1 MWSAVN
7 VMKLILKEILHR
19 KFNFLMG
26 LLGMVTIVAL
36 VVFFYTMTRATQ
48 KETIRL
54 TRDMGFNV
62 RIIPGE
68 TDINQFW
75 VDGYSNLSMSQE
87 VVDKLVDQKSINYA
101 HLTATLHKRIQWRD
115 KHIVLTGIAS
125 EEREPSGA
133 KKSKMIF
140 AIEENKVYLGYE
152 IANQFNIN
160 EGDIVDVL
168 GQKFEVSKT
177 LTESGSEDDVR
188 MYFNLETLQSLVKME
203 GRVNEVM
210 AINCMCSTKNGDP
223 LGELRA
229 ELQKIAPEAEVIM
242 KSSVAD
248 AREKQR
254 KMTDKY
260 FLYLFPIILII
271 CALWLGSVTMTNVK
285 ERTSEIGVMRAI
297 GFTSWKISKQ
307 FFLRVLLI
315 GFIGALIG
323 FAIGTVLS
331 YQLGPNIFNVTKIA
345 IEPNYILLLLAVLI
359 GPLFA
364 ALSSLLPVIWA
375 VNRDSAE
382 LLKE

>member
-1 MWSAVN
+1 
-7 VMKLILKEILHR
+7 
-19 KFNFLMG
+19 
-26 LLGMVTIVAL
+26 MVTIVAL

-75 VDGYSNLSMSQE
+75 VDGYSNLSMSEE

-115 KHIVLTGIAS
+115 KHIVLTGISS

-133 KKSKMIF
+133 TKSKMIF

-160 EGDIVDVL
+160 EGDVINVL
-168 GQKFEVSKT
+168 GTEFEVSKT

-188 MYFNLETLQSLVKME
+188 MYFDLPTLQSLVKME

-242 KSSVAD
+242 KNSVAD

-260 FLYLFPIILII
+260 FMYLFPIILII

-285 ERTSEIGVMRAI
+285 ERTPEIGVMRAI

-323 FAIGTVLS
+323 FAIGTMLS
-331 YQLGPNIFNVTKIA
+331 FQIGANIFNVTKIF
-345 IEPNYILLLLAVLI
+345 IEPNYMLLLWAILI

-364 ALSSLLPVIWA
+364 ALSSLLPVMWA

>member
-1 MWSAVN
+1 M
-7 VMKLILKEILHR
+7 LILKEIKHR

-26 LLGMVTIVAL
+26 LIGMVTIVAL

-62 RIIPGE
+62 RIIPGD

-75 VDGYSNLSMSQE
+75 TDGYSNLSMSQD
-87 VVDKLVDQKSINYA
+87 VVDKLVDQKSVNYA
-101 HLTATLHKRIQWRD
+101 HLTASLHKRVQFREKD
-115 KHIVLTGIAS
+115 VVLTGIAS

-133 KKSKMIF
+133 EKSKMIF
-140 AIEENKVYLGYE
+140 AIEKDKVYLGYS
-152 IANQFNIN
+152 IANQFNIK
-160 EGDIVDVL
+160 EGDVIKVL
-168 GQKFEVSKT
+168 EQDFEVSKT
-177 LTESGSEDDVR
+177 LSESGSDEDIR
-188 MYFNLETLQSLVKME
+188 IYFNLESLQKLVNMQ
-203 GRVNEVM
+203 GQINEVM

-229 ELQKIAPEAEVIM
+229 ELQKIAPEADVLM
-242 KSSVAD
+242 KNNVAD

-260 FLYLFPIILII
+260 FIYLFPIILII

-285 ERTSEIGVMRAI
+285 ERSAEIGIMRAL
-297 GFTSWKISKQ
+297 GFTSWKISMQ
-307 FFLRVLLI
+307 FFLRALLI
-315 GFIGALIG
+315 GFMGAIIG
-323 FAIGTVLS
+323 FVIGTILS
-331 YQLGPNIFNVTKIA
+331 YQLGPNIFSVAKTYIK
-345 IEPNYILLLLAVLI
+345 PNYIMLLLAVII

-364 ALSSLLPVIWA
+364 ALSSLLPVLWS

-382 LLKE
+382 LLKAQ

>member
-1 MWSAVN
+1 M
-7 VMKLILKEILHR
+7 I
-19 KFNFLMG
+19 
-26 LLGMVTIVAL
+26 TIVAL

-68 TDINQFW
+68 TDKNQFW
-75 VDGYSNLSMSQE
+75 VDGYSNHSMSEE
-87 VVDKLVDQKSINYA
+87 VVDKLVEQKSVNYA
-101 HLTATLHKRIQWRD
+101 HLTATLHKRIQFKGKD
-115 KHIVLTGIAS
+115 VTLTGIAS

-133 KKSKMIF
+133 TKSKMIF
-140 AIEENKVYLGYE
+140 AIDANKVYLGFE
-152 IANQFNIN
+152 IADQFKIK
-160 EGDIVDVL
+160 EGDVVDIL
-168 GQKFEVSKT
+168 GQNFEVSKT

-188 MYFNLETLQSLVKME
+188 VYFNLKTLQKLTKME
-203 GRVNEVM
+203 GRINEVM

-223 LGELRA
+223 LAELRE
-229 ELQKIAPEAEVIM
+229 ELQKIAPEADVIM

-271 CALWLGSVTMTNVK
+271 CALWLGSVAMTNVK
-285 ERTSEIGVMRAI
+285 ERASEIGILRAL
-297 GFTSWKISKQ
+297 GFSSLKISKQ
-307 FFLRVLLI
+307 FFLRALLI

-323 FAIGTVLS
+323 FVIGTLLS
-331 YQLGPNIFNVTKIA
+331 YQLGANIFSVAKTYIQ
-345 IEPNYILLLLAVLI
+345 PNYIMLLLVVFI

-364 ALSSLLPVIWA
+364 ALASLLPVLWA

>member
-1 MWSAVN
+1 
-7 VMKLILKEILHR
+7 MKLILKEIRHR
-19 KFNFLMG
+19 KFNFSMG
-26 LLGMVTIVAL
+26 LLGMITIVGL

-48 KETIRL
+48 QETIRL

-75 VDGYSNLSMSQE
+75 VDGYSKLSMSQE
-87 VVDKLVDQKSINYA
+87 VVDKLVVQKSINYA

-115 KHIVLTGIAS
+115 KQVVLTGIAS

-133 KKSKMIF
+133 TKSKMIF
-140 AIEENKVYLGYE
+140 AIEKGKVYLGYE
-152 IANQFNIN
+152 IANQLNIA
-160 EGDIVDVL
+160 EGDVIDIL
-168 GQKFEVSKT
+168 GRQFEVSKT

-188 MYFNLETLQSLVKME
+188 IYFDLETLQKLVKME

-254 KMTDKY
+254 KMTDQY
-260 FLYLFPIILII
+260 FVYLFPILLII
-271 CALWLGSVTMTNVK
+271 CALWLASVTMTNVK
-285 ERTSEIGVMRAI
+285 ERSSEIGIMRAL

-307 FFLRVLLI
+307 FFLRALLL
-315 GFIGALIG
+315 GFLGALIG
-323 FAIGTVLS
+323 FAMGTILS
-331 YQLGPNIFNVTKIA
+331 YQLGPNIFSVAKISIA
-345 IEPNYILLLLAVLI
+345 PNYTLLLLAILI

-364 ALSSLLPVIWA
+364 ALASLLPVLWA

>member
-1 MWSAVN
+1 M
-7 VMKLILKEILHR
+7 MKYILKEILHR
-19 KFNFLMG
+19 RFNFLMG

-36 VVFFYTMTRATQ
+36 VISFYTMTQATQ

-68 TDINQFW
+68 TDKNQFW

-87 VVDKLVDQKSINYA
+87 VVDKLVTQKSVNYA
-101 HLTATLHKRIQWRD
+101 HLTATLNKQMQWRE
-115 KHIVLTGIAS
+115 KNVVLTGIS
-125 EEREPSGA
+125 SQEREPSGA
-133 KKSKMIF
+133 IKSKMIF
-140 AIEENKVYLGYE
+140 AIEKNKVYLGYE
-152 IANQFNIN
+152 VAHQFNIR
-160 EGDIVDVL
+160 EGEVIDIL
-168 GQKFEVSKT
+168 GKDFKVSKT
-177 LTESGSEDDVR
+177 LAESGSEDDIR
-188 MYFNLETLQSLVKME
+188 IYFDLGTLQSLIKME
-203 GRVNEVM
+203 GRINEVM

-229 ELQKIAPEAEVIM
+229 ELKKIAPEAEVIM

-260 FLYLFPIILII
+260 FAFLFPIILII
-271 CALWLGSVTMTNVK
+271 CALWLGSVTMTNVR
-285 ERTSEIGVMRAI
+285 ERISEIGIMKAI
-297 GFTSWKISKQ
+297 GFTSWKISLQ
-307 FFLRVLLI
+307 FFLRAFVI
-315 GFIGALIG
+315 GIIGALIG
-323 FAIGTVLS
+323 FVVGTLIS
-331 YQLGPNIFNVTKIA
+331 YQLGPKIFNVTEIYIK
-345 IEPNYILLLLAVLI
+345 PNYSLLYWAVMI

-364 ALSSLLPVIWA
+364 ALTSLIPVLWA

>member
-1 MWSAVN
+1 
-7 VMKLILKEILHR
+7 MKLILKEIRHR

-75 VDGYSNLSMSQE
+75 VDGYSNLSMSEE

-152 IANQFNIN
+152 IASQFNIN
-160 EGDIVDVL
+160 EGDIIDVL
-168 GQKFEVSKT
+168 GKAFEVSKT

-188 MYFNLETLQSLVKME
+188 MYFNLATLQSLVKME

-229 ELQKIAPEAEVIM
+229 ELHKIAPEAEVIM

-260 FLYLFPIILII
+260 FMYLFPIILII

-285 ERTSEIGVMRAI
+285 ERTPEIGVMRAI

-315 GFIGALIG
+315 GFIGAFIG
-323 FAIGTVLS
+323 FAIGTILS
-331 YQLGPNIFNVTKIA
+331 YQLGPNIFNVTKIS
-345 IEPNYILLLLAVLI
+345 IEPNYILLLLAILI

-364 ALSSLLPVIWA
+364 ALSSLLPVMWA

>member
-1 MWSAVN
+1 
-7 VMKLILKEILHR
+7 MKLILKEILHR
-19 KFNFLMG
+19 KFNFIMG
-26 LLGMVTIVAL
+26 LIGMITIVAL
-36 VVFFYTMTRATQ
+36 VVFFYTMTKATQ

-62 RIIPGE
+62 RIIPGG

-87 VVDKLVDQKSINYA
+87 VVDKLVEQKSVNYA
-101 HLTATLHKRIQWRD
+101 HLTATLHKRIQWRE
-115 KHIVLTGIAS
+115 KQVVLTGIAT

-133 KKSKMIF
+133 TKSKMIF
-140 AIEENKVYLGYE
+140 AIETNNVYLGYE
-152 IANQFNIN
+152 IANQLDINKGDVINI
-160 EGDIVDVL
+160 L
-168 GQKFEVSKT
+168 GKQFEVSKT

-188 MYFNLETLQSLVKME
+188 IYFNLESLQKLVKME

-260 FLYLFPIILII
+260 FMYLFPIILII

-285 ERTSEIGVMRAI
+285 ERTSEIGIMKAL

-307 FFLRVLLI
+307 FFLRALLI
-315 GFIGALIG
+315 GFVGALVG
-323 FAIGTVLS
+323 FTIGTILS
-331 YQLGPNIFNVTKIA
+331 YQLGPNIFSVAKIS
-345 IEPNYILLLLAVLI
+345 ITPNYMMLLLAILI

-364 ALSSLLPVIWA
+364 ALSSLLPVLWA

>member
-1 MWSAVN
+1 MKI
-7 VMKLILKEILHR
+7 MKLILKEIRHR

-62 RIIPGE
+62 RIIPGG

-75 VDGYSNLSMSQE
+75 VDGYSNLSMSQD

-101 HLTATLHKRIQWRD
+101 HLTATLHKRIQWRE

-140 AIEENKVYLGYE
+140 AIEKDKVYLGYE
-152 IANQFNIN
+152 IANQFNLN
-160 EGDIVDVL
+160 EGDVIDVL
-168 GQKFEVSKT
+168 GKAFEVSKT

-210 AINCMCSTKNGDP
+210 AINCMCSTYK
-223 LGELRA
+223 
-229 ELQKIAPEAEVIM
+229 
-242 KSSVAD
+242 
-248 AREKQR
+248 
-254 KMTDKY
+254 
-260 FLYLFPIILII
+260 
-271 CALWLGSVTMTNVK
+271 
-285 ERTSEIGVMRAI
+285 
-297 GFTSWKISKQ
+297 
-307 FFLRVLLI
+307 
-315 GFIGALIG
+315 
-323 FAIGTVLS
+323 
-331 YQLGPNIFNVTKIA
+331 
-345 IEPNYILLLLAVLI
+345 
-359 GPLFA
+359 
-364 ALSSLLPVIWA
+364 
-375 VNRDSAE
+375 
-382 LLKE
+382 

>member
-1 MWSAVN
+1 
-7 VMKLILKEILHR
+7 MKLILKEIRHR

-36 VVFFYTMTRATQ
+36 VVFFYTMTQATQ

-75 VDGYSNLSMSQE
+75 VDGYSNLSMSEE
-87 VVDKLVDQKSINYA
+87 VVDKLVKQKSVNYA
-101 HLTATLHKRIQWRD
+101 HLTATLHKRIQWRE

-140 AIEENKVYLGYE
+140 AIDTGKVYLGYE
-152 IANQFNIN
+152 IAHQFNIK
-160 EGDIVDVL
+160 EGDVIDVL
-168 GQKFEVSKT
+168 GNNFEVSKT

-260 FLYLFPIILII
+260 FSYLFPIILII

-285 ERTSEIGVMRAI
+285 ERTPEIGVMRAI
-297 GFTSWKISKQ
+297 GFTSWKIGKQ

-315 GFIGALIG
+315 GFIGAVIG
-323 FAIGTVLS
+323 FAVGTLLS
-331 YQLGPNIFNVTKIA
+331 YQLGPNIFNVTKIY
-345 IEPNYILLLLAVLI
+345 IEPNFELLIMSALI

-364 ALSSLLPVIWA
+364 ALASVLPVLWA

>member
-1 MWSAVN
+1 
-7 VMKLILKEILHR
+7 
-19 KFNFLMG
+19 
-26 LLGMVTIVAL
+26 MVTIVAL

-68 TDINQFW
+68 TDKNQFW
-75 VDGYSNLSMSQE
+75 VDGYSNLSMSE
-87 VVDKLVDQKSINYA
+87 AVVDKLVEQKSVNYA
-101 HLTATLHKRIQWRD
+101 HLTATLHKRIQFKGKD
-115 KHIVLTGIAS
+115 VTLTGIAS

-140 AIEENKVYLGYE
+140 AIPPTKVYLGYE
-152 IANQFNIN
+152 IANQFNIKQ
-160 EGDIVDVL
+160 GDTIDVL
-168 GQKFEVSKT
+168 GKPFEVAKT

-188 MYFNLETLQSLVKME
+188 IFFDLETLQKMVNME
-203 GRVNEVM
+203 GRINEVM

-229 ELQKIAPEAEVIM
+229 ELQKIAPEAEVLM
-242 KSSVAD
+242 KNSVAD

-260 FLYLFPIILII
+260 FMYLFPIILLI

-285 ERTSEIGVMRAI
+285 ERASEIGILRAL
-297 GFTSWKISKQ
+297 GFSSLKISKQ
-307 FFLRVLLI
+307 FFLRALLI
-315 GFIGALIG
+315 GFVGALLG
-323 FAIGTVLS
+323 FIIGTLLS
-331 YQLGPNIFNVTKIA
+331 YQLGPNIFSVAKTYVQ
-345 IEPNYILLLLAVLI
+345 PNYLMLLLVIFI

-364 ALSSLLPVIWA
+364 ALSSLLPVLWA
-375 VNRDSAE
+375 INRDSAE

>member
-1 MWSAVN
+1 MIA
-7 VMKLILKEILHR
+7 
-19 KFNFLMG
+19 
-26 LLGMVTIVAL
+26 IVSL
-36 VVFFYTMTRATQ
+36 VVAFYTMTRATQ

-75 VDGYSNLSMSQE
+75 ADGYSNLSMSQE
-87 VVDKLVDQKSINYA
+87 VVDKLVDQKSVNYA
-101 HLTATLHKRIQWRD
+101 HLTASLHKR
-115 KHIVLTGIAS
+115 VLFRGKDVVLSGISS

-140 AIEENKVYLGYE
+140 AIEKDKVYLGYS
-152 IANQFNIN
+152 IANQFNIK
-160 EGDIVDVL
+160 EGDVIKVL
-168 GQKFEVSKT
+168 EQDFEVSKT
-177 LTESGSEDDVR
+177 LAESGSDEDIR
-188 MYFNLETLQSLVKME
+188 IYFNLKSLQELINME
-203 GRVNEVM
+203 GQINEVM

-223 LGELRA
+223 LGELRT
-229 ELQKIAPEAEVIM
+229 ELQKIAPEAEVLM
-242 KSSVAD
+242 KNSVAD

-260 FLYLFPIILII
+260 FAFLFPIILII

-307 FFLRVLLI
+307 FFLRALLI
-315 GFIGALIG
+315 GLFGAIIG
-323 FAIGTVLS
+323 FAIGTIVS
-331 YQLGPNIFNVTKIA
+331 YQIGPSIFSVAKTYIK
-345 IEPNYILLLLAVLI
+345 PNYIMLLLAVVI

-364 ALSSLLPVIWA
+364 ALSSLLPVLWA

>member
-1 MWSAVN
+1 
-7 VMKLILKEILHR
+7 MKLILKEIRHR
-19 KFNFLMG
+19 KFNFNMG
-26 LLGMVTIVAL
+26 LLGMITIVGL

-48 KETIRL
+48 QETIRL

-75 VDGYSNLSMSQE
+75 VDGYSKLSMSQE
-87 VVDKLVDQKSINYA
+87 VVDKLVAQKSINYA

-115 KHIVLTGIAS
+115 KQVVLTGIAS

-133 KKSKMIF
+133 TKSKMIF
-140 AIEENKVYLGYE
+140 AIEKGKVYLGYE
-152 IANQFNIN
+152 IANQLNIA
-160 EGDIVDVL
+160 EGDVIDIL
-168 GQKFEVSKT
+168 GRQFEVSKT

-188 MYFNLETLQSLVKME
+188 IYFDLETLQKLVKME

-254 KMTDKY
+254 KMTDQY
-260 FLYLFPIILII
+260 FVYLFPILLII
-271 CALWLGSVTMTNVK
+271 CALWLASVTMTNVK
-285 ERTSEIGVMRAI
+285 ERSSEIGIMRAL

-307 FFLRVLLI
+307 FFLRALLL

-323 FAIGTVLS
+323 FAMGTILS
-331 YQLGPNIFNVTKIA
+331 YQLGPYIFSVAKISIA
-345 IEPNYILLLLAVLI
+345 PNYTLLLLAILI

-364 ALSSLLPVIWA
+364 ALASLLPVLWA

>member
-1 MWSAVN
+1 ML
-7 VMKLILKEILHR
+7 KLIFKELIHR

-26 LLGMVTIVAL
+26 LLGMVTIVSL
-36 VVFFYTMTRATQ
+36 VVSFYTITEATK

-68 TDINQFW
+68 SDMNQFW
-75 VDGYSNLSMSQE
+75 VEGYSSLSMSEE
-87 VVDKLVDQKSINYA
+87 VVDKLVNQKSINYA
-101 HLTATLHKRIQWRD
+101 HLTATLHKRLQWRGKD
-115 KHIVLTGIAS
+115 VVFTGIAS

-133 KKSKMIF
+133 IKSKMIF
-140 AIEENKVYLGYE
+140 AIEKSKVFLGYE
-152 IANQFNIN
+152 VAHQFNIE
-160 EGDIVDVL
+160 EGAIISIL
-168 GQKFEVSKT
+168 GKDFEVVKT
-177 LTESGSEDDVR
+177 LAESGSEDDIR
-188 MYFNLETLQSLVKME
+188 IYFNLKTLQKLVKME

-229 ELQKIAPEAEVIM
+229 ELAKIAPEAKVIM

-248 AREKQR
+248 ARENQR

-260 FLYLFPIILII
+260 FALLFPLLLIV
-271 CALWLGSVTMTNVK
+271 CGLWLGSVTMNNVK
-285 ERTSEIGVMRAI
+285 ERSQEIGIMKAI
-297 GFTSWKISKQ
+297 GFTSWRISQQ
-307 FFLRVLLI
+307 FFVRALV
-315 GFIGALIG
+315 IGALGAVIG
-323 FAIGTVLS
+323 FLVGTVIS
-331 YQLGPNIFNVTKIA
+331 YQLGPKIFKVTTISPD
-345 IEPNYILLLLAVLI
+345 ITLLYWALII

-364 ALSSLLPVIWA
+364 AVSSLLPVMWA

>member
-1 MWSAVN
+1 MLLVF
-7 VMKLILKEILHR
+7 KEIVHR

-26 LLGMVTIVAL
+26 LIGMIAL
-36 VVFFYTMTRATQ
+36 VAFVVAFYTMTQATQ

-68 TDINQFW
+68 SDMNQFW
-75 VDGYSNLSMSQE
+75 VEGYSNLSMSQN
-87 VVDKLVDQKSINYA
+87 VVDKLVSQKSVNYA
-101 HLTATLHKRIQWRD
+101 HLTATLHKRVQWQGKD
-115 KHIVLTGIAS
+115 VVLTGIS
-125 EEREPSGA
+125 SKEREPSGA
-133 KKSKMIF
+133 VKSKMIF

-152 IANQFNIN
+152 VANQFHIK
-160 EGDIVDVL
+160 EGDIITI
-168 GQKFEVSKT
+168 FEKEFQVSKT

-188 MYFNLETLQSLVKME
+188 IYFDLKTLQGLIKME

-223 LGELRA
+223 LSELRA
-229 ELQKIAPEAEVIM
+229 ELAKIAPEAKVIM

-260 FLYLFPIILII
+260 FSFLFPVVLII
-271 CALWLGSVTMTNVK
+271 CALLLGSVVLTNVK
-285 ERTSEIGVMRAI
+285 TRTHEIGIMRAI
-297 GFTSWKISKQ
+297 GFSGWHISKQ
-307 FFLRVLLI
+307 FFLRAFIL

-323 FAIGTVLS
+323 FVVGTLLS
-331 YQLGPNIFNVTKIA
+331 YQLGPNIFKVAKTFIS
-345 IEPNYILLLLAVLI
+345 PNYSLLLWAILI

-364 ALSSLLPVIWA
+364 AMVSVLPVLWF
-375 VNRDSAE
+375 VNQDAAQ
-382 LLKE
+382 LLKEQ

>member
-1 MWSAVN
+1 
-7 VMKLILKEILHR
+7 MKLILKEIRHR
-19 KFNFLMG
+19 KFNFSMG
-26 LLGMVTIVAL
+26 LLGMITIVGL

-48 KETIRL
+48 QETIRL

-75 VDGYSNLSMSQE
+75 VDGYSKLSMSQE
-87 VVDKLVDQKSINYA
+87 VVDKLVAQKSINYA

-115 KHIVLTGIAS
+115 KQVVLTGIAS

-133 KKSKMIF
+133 TKSKMIF
-140 AIEENKVYLGYE
+140 AIEKGKVYLGYE
-152 IANQFNIN
+152 IANQLNIA
-160 EGDIVDVL
+160 EGDVIDIL
-168 GQKFEVSKT
+168 GRQFEVSKT

-188 MYFNLETLQSLVKME
+188 IYFDLETLQKLVKME

-254 KMTDKY
+254 KMTDQY
-260 FLYLFPIILII
+260 FVYLFPILLII
-271 CALWLGSVTMTNVK
+271 CALWLASVTMTNVK
-285 ERTSEIGVMRAI
+285 ERSSEIGIMRAL

-307 FFLRVLLI
+307 FFLRALLL

-323 FAIGTVLS
+323 FAMGTILS
-331 YQLGPNIFNVTKIA
+331 YQLGPYIFSVAKISIA
-345 IEPNYILLLLAVLI
+345 PNYTLLLLAILI

-364 ALSSLLPVIWA
+364 ALASLLPVLWA

>member
-1 MWSAVN
+1 
-7 VMKLILKEILHR
+7 MKLILKEIQHR
-19 KFNFLMG
+19 KFNFLIG

-75 VDGYSNLSMSQE
+75 VDGYSNLSMSEE
-87 VVDKLVDQKSINYA
+87 VVDKLVEQKSVNYA
-101 HLTATLHKRIQWRD
+101 HLTATLHKRIQWRE

-140 AIEENKVYLGYE
+140 AIEPDKVYLGYE
-152 IANQFNIN
+152 IAHQFNIKT
-160 EGDIVDVL
+160 GDVIDVL
-168 GQKFEVSKT
+168 GADFEVSKT

-188 MYFNLETLQSLVKME
+188 MYFNLETLQSLTKME

-260 FLYLFPIILII
+260 FSYLFPIILMI

-285 ERTSEIGVMRAI
+285 ERTPEIGVMRAI
-297 GFTSWKISKQ
+297 GFTSWKISKL

-323 FAIGTVLS
+323 FIIGTLLS
-331 YQLGPNIFNVTKIA
+331 YKLGPNIFNVTKIY
-345 IEPNYILLLLAVLI
+345 IEPNYIMLLLAVLI

-364 ALSSLLPVIWA
+364 ALASVLPVLWA

>member
-1 MWSAVN
+1 M
-7 VMKLILKEILHR
+7 I
-19 KFNFLMG
+19 
-26 LLGMVTIVAL
+26 TIVGL

-48 KETIRL
+48 QETIRL

-75 VDGYSNLSMSQE
+75 VDGYSKLSMSQE
-87 VVDKLVDQKSINYA
+87 VVDKLVVQKSINYA

-115 KHIVLTGIAS
+115 KQVVLTGIAS

-133 KKSKMIF
+133 TKSKMIF
-140 AIEENKVYLGYE
+140 AIEKGKVYLGYE
-152 IANQFNIN
+152 IANQLNIA
-160 EGDIVDVL
+160 EGDVIDIL
-168 GQKFEVSKT
+168 GRQFEVSKT

-188 MYFNLETLQSLVKME
+188 IYFDLETLQKLVKME

-254 KMTDKY
+254 KMTDQY
-260 FLYLFPIILII
+260 FVYLFPILLII
-271 CALWLGSVTMTNVK
+271 CALWLASVTMTNVK
-285 ERTSEIGVMRAI
+285 ERSSEIGIMRAL

-307 FFLRVLLI
+307 FFLRALLL
-315 GFIGALIG
+315 GFLGALIG
-323 FAIGTVLS
+323 FAMGTILS
-331 YQLGPNIFNVTKIA
+331 YQLGPNIFSVAKISIA
-345 IEPNYILLLLAVLI
+345 PNYTLLLLAILI

-364 ALSSLLPVIWA
+364 ALASLLPVLWA

>member
-1 MWSAVN
+1 ML
-7 VMKLILKEILHR
+7 KLIFKELIHR

-26 LLGMVTIVAL
+26 LLGMVTIVSL
-36 VVFFYTMTRATQ
+36 VVSFYTITEATK

-68 TDINQFW
+68 SDMNQFW
-75 VDGYSNLSMSQE
+75 VEGYSSLSMSEE
-87 VVDKLVDQKSINYA
+87 VVDKLVNQKSINYA
-101 HLTATLHKRIQWRD
+101 HLTATLHKRLQWRGKD
-115 KHIVLTGIAS
+115 VVFTGIAS

-133 KKSKMIF
+133 IKSKMIF
-140 AIEENKVYLGYE
+140 AIEKSKVFLGYE
-152 IANQFNIN
+152 VAYQFNIE
-160 EGDIVDVL
+160 EGAIISIL
-168 GQKFEVSKT
+168 GKDFEVVKT
-177 LTESGSEDDVR
+177 LAESGSEDDIR
-188 MYFNLETLQSLVKME
+188 IYFNLKTLQKLVKME

-229 ELQKIAPEAEVIM
+229 ELAKIAPEAKVIM

-248 AREKQR
+248 ARENQR

-260 FLYLFPIILII
+260 FALLFPLLLIV
-271 CALWLGSVTMTNVK
+271 CGLWLGSVTMNNVK
-285 ERTSEIGVMRAI
+285 ERSQEIGIMKAI
-297 GFTSWKISKQ
+297 GFTSWRISQQ
-307 FFLRVLLI
+307 FFVRALV
-315 GFIGALIG
+315 IGALGAVIG
-323 FAIGTVLS
+323 FLVGTVIS
-331 YQLGPNIFNVTKIA
+331 YQLGPKIFKVTTISPD
-345 IEPNYILLLLAVLI
+345 ITLLYWALII

-364 ALSSLLPVIWA
+364 AVSSLLPVMWA

>member
-1 MWSAVN
+1 
-7 VMKLILKEILHR
+7 MKLILKEIIHR

-26 LLGMVTIVAL
+26 LLGMVTIVTL

-62 RIIPGE
+62 RIIPGG

-75 VDGYSNLSMSQE
+75 VEGYSNLSMSEE
-87 VVDKLVDQKSINYA
+87 VVDKLVNQKSVNYA
-101 HLTATLHKRIQWRD
+101 HLTATLHKRVEWQD
-115 KHIVLTGIAS
+115 KHVVLTGIS
-125 EEREPSGA
+125 SQEREPSGA

-140 AIEENKVYLGYE
+140 AIEKDKVYLGYE
-152 IANQFNIN
+152 IANQFNIK
-160 EGDIVDVL
+160 EGDTITVFN
-168 GQKFEVSKT
+168 KPFEVSKT

-188 MYFNLETLQSLVKME
+188 MYFDLATLQSLVKMK

-229 ELQKIAPEAEVIM
+229 ELKKIAPEAKVIM

-254 KMTDKY
+254 KMADRY
-260 FLYLFPIILII
+260 FFFLFPIILII

-285 ERTSEIGVMRAI
+285 ERTPEIGIMRAI
-297 GFTSWKISKQ
+297 GVTSWNISKQ
-307 FFLRVLLI
+307 FFLRALLI
-315 GFIGALIG
+315 GFIGAIIG
-323 FAIGTVLS
+323 FVIGTIGS
-331 YQLGPNIFNVTKIA
+331 YQLGPNVFNVTKIA
-345 IEPNYILLLLAVLI
+345 IAPNYLLLLGAVII
-359 GPLFA
+359 GPFFA
-364 ALSSLLPVIWA
+364 ALSSLLPVLWA

>member
-1 MWSAVN
+1 ML
-7 VMKLILKEILHR
+7 KLIFKELVHR

-26 LLGMVTIVAL
+26 VLGMITIVSL
-36 VVFFYTMTRATQ
+36 VVSFYTITEATK

-68 TDINQFW
+68 SDMNQFW
-75 VDGYSNLSMSQE
+75 VEGYSSLSMSEE
-87 VVDKLVDQKSINYA
+87 VVDKLVNQKSINYA
-101 HLTATLHKRIQWRD
+101 HLTATLHKRLQWRGKD
-115 KHIVLTGIAS
+115 VVFTGISS

-133 KKSKMIF
+133 IKSKMIF
-140 AIEENKVYLGYE
+140 AIEEDKVFLGYE
-152 IANQFNIN
+152 VANQFNIE
-160 EGDIVDVL
+160 EGDVVSIL
-168 GQKFEVSKT
+168 GKDFEVIKT
-177 LTESGSEDDVR
+177 LAESGSEDDVR
-188 MYFNLETLQSLVKME
+188 VYFDLKTLQKLVKME

-229 ELQKIAPEAEVIM
+229 ELAKIAPEAKVIM

-248 AREKQR
+248 ARENQR

-260 FLYLFPIILII
+260 FALLFPLLLVI
-271 CALWLGSVTMTNVK
+271 CGLWLGSVTMNNVK
-285 ERTSEIGVMRAI
+285 ERAQEIGIMKAI
-297 GFTSWKISKQ
+297 GFTNWRISKQ
-307 FFLRVLLI
+307 FFLRAFVIGAIGAVI
-315 GFIGALIG
+315 GFLV
-323 FAIGTVLS
+323 GTVIS
-331 YQLGPNIFNVTKIA
+331 YQLGPKIFKVTTIS
-345 IEPNYILLLLAVLI
+345 ISPDFTLLLWALII

-364 ALSSLLPVIWA
+364 SVSSLLPVMWA